1 MVNADISNTL
11 FLIIKIM
18 LNDINNDQRKINSR
32 HNWRENK

>member
-1 MVNADISNTL
+1 MVNAAISNTL
-11 FLIIKIM
+11 FLIIKMM